1 MKLRDNF
8 RRGYHRKIG
17 RFVPFLLG
25 FTYLTRTSIAAW
37 SCRPFMMAT
46 TSTTR
51 RIMTSW
57 PSWRQCAT
65 TGTVAAS
72 TSSSFHCPDRRSFC
86 CHTTFSPSQRRTAMA
101 MSTSTTALFVA
112 QPLCAFAHQGR
123 RLRYRS
129 HCSTATTFAL
139 NKEFSWFD
147 SSTISRRPL
156 AFARHDFTTLNS
168 SGKGES
174 DDDDD
179 NDDDWVVPDKIHI
192 PTDQLDISF
201 VRSSGAG
208 GQNVNKV
215 SSCVQVRFH
224 VASASWMP
232 LEVRE
237 RFAALYSATINKDGV
252 YWTEC
257 QEHRTQVANRH
268 AVLQKLSRAVRA
280 AWPRPK
286 QRHLREGISDQGKRQ
301 RKQDKQFQKLKKEGR
316 RRVDF

>member
-1 MKLRDNF
+1 MKRKDNF
-8 RRGYHRKIG
+8 KRGHRKIC
-17 RFVPFLLG
+17 RVVPFLLVY
-25 FTYLTRTSIAAW
+25 TSLTRTSIAAW
-37 SCRPFMMAT
+37 SCRPFTSMAT

-51 RIMTSW
+51 LHKIMASW
-57 PSWRQCAT
+57 PWRQCAV
-65 TGTVAAS
+65 GTVAS
-72 TSSSFHCPDRRSFC
+72 TSSSSSSSHGSGRRSF
-86 CHTTFSPSQRRTAMA
+86 CHTTFSPSQRRSSAA
-101 MSTSTTALFVA
+101 MSTSTTTLFGV
-112 QPLCAFAHQGR
+112 PLCAFANQG

-129 HCSTATTFAL
+129 HCTTTFAF
-139 NKEFSWFD
+139 NN
-147 SSTISRRPL
+147 RRS
-156 AFARHDFTTLNS
+156 RHDFTTLNYS
-168 SGKGES
+168 STNEHDTASNDK
-174 DDDDD
+174 D
-179 NDDDWVVPDKIHI
+179 NDWVVPDTIHI

-224 VASASWMP
+224 VASATWMP

-268 AVLQKLSRAVRA
+268 AVLQKLHRAVRA

-301 RKQDKQFQKLKKEGR
+301 RKQDKQYQKLKKEGR